1 METFATLIQRG
12 RAATGLSHQRIAEL
26 VGRAPSTIRGWE
38 LGRNEPNDPEV
49 VMALA
54 AVLDL
59 PEDELLES
67 LGLSRPSGSLGGSF
81 SDLAPADLEPDEVVS
96 SWVEALSANLEKVP
110 VAEDT
115 APRVGEV
122 GAVPGGAAPAAG
134 HEDDEGTRATPGAE
148 SPRVEPMEDEP
159 DQESAAMSRPTPR
172 VVHAESH
179 RTTIPPQPLLV
190 VPVQRSYLEDHRQM
204 RTYRV
209 RALLTFAVL
218 VVLLLLVEWGLH
230 GASHS
235 LKEALS
241 VGSTL
246 DATSRWVI

>member
-12 RAATGLSHQRIAEL
+12 RAATGLSYQRIAEL

-38 LGRNEPNDPEV
+38 WGRNEPNDPEV

-67 LGLSRPSGSLGGSF
+67 LGLSRPTDSLGGSF

-122 GAVPGGAAPAAG
+122 GAVPGGAAPAG
-134 HEDDEGTRATPGAE
+134 DDGGGTEATPD